1 MESPLSKHYEDL
13 SLQYVEQDRAFEMQL
28 VEGTH
33 RRESI
38 QKQALESAA
47 KAHKAIRDN
56 AMLDLEMIAI
66 EAERKRLRIEA
77 EQNRLA
83 EEAKRKLDEERA
95 AELLR
100 LQVEREKDEARQRE
114 AERIERERKEAEQRA
129 AAQQQQREEQ
139 ARKAR
144 EQKDKEAAEARAAQ
158 LEEQKLQEERKRQQT
173 IQQQTSQP
181 PRASHPPTAAAP
193 TAVTSIASSSRD
205 EIEKEHATFLTMK
218 QALKQTR
225 DRLDQ
230 AKNQDAWLK
239 ENLGER
245 CRRRIKMLV
254 NQVNK
259 HNRDENRRKIAEIQ
273 AILDDAKGRYPT
285 ETVDISAFF
294 HGGNP
299 EPNQSPQFPLLLFD
313 LLNHFAKAITN
324 SMATEA
330 AVDCSAAEP
339 LGVMAASIFANPNY
353 SFHGHSLIDIL
364 WARYHQRCPVLF
376 GIVADERTK
385 EGRAKMGWKQ
395 NGELDHFLL
404 MKGLSAGYAAITLR
418 DFSRSKMTNPA
429 PNRLFWQSLSRIL
442 NVSATR
448 RVPSHYNALE
458 GLLDLAFIPRF
469 ISLYGQAAVAAL
481 RLAVRE
487 FATFPADR
495 PATTKAAGIMEEGR
509 KSSIRISNLQTGHY
523 AQHSHVPR
531 GTFGTSAQQPRAP
544 LTKNVTTVT
553 NASFGFGNAQIPTA
567 PRVNMN
573 GQNAPSRL
581 PPATGANREILGF
594 GNRNTSGN
602 GGITRGFNTTQPHM
616 PANAPTGRGVMP
628 QIPGAGLQGGWWT

>member
-66 EAERKRLRIEA
+66 EAERKRLRLEA

-95 AELLR
+95 AELHR
-100 LQVEREKDEARQRE
+100 LQAEREKDEARQRE

-158 LEEQKLQEERKRQQT
+158 LEEQKLQEEQKRQQT
-173 IQQQTSQP
+173 IQQEKSQP
-181 PRASHPPTAAAP
+181 PRASHPPAAAAP

-205 EIEKEHATFLTMK
+205 EIEKEHATFLAMK
-218 QALKQTR
+218 QALKQTK

-239 ENLGER
+239 ENLGEK

-285 ETVDISAFF
+285 ETVDVSAFF

-313 LLNHFAKAITN
+313 LLNHFAKAIIN

-495 PATTKAAGIMEEGR
+495 PATTKAAGIMEVLGMKIGSEF
-509 KSSIRISNLQTGHY
+509 S
-523 AQHSHVPR
+523 APR
-531 GTFGTSAQQPRAP
+531 GTFGTSAQQPRVP
-544 LTKNVTTVT
+544 LTNNVT
-553 NASFGFGNAQIPTA
+553 NASFGRVGNFGFGRAQIPTA
-567 PRVNMN
+567 PRANMN
-573 GQNAPSRL
+573 GQKAPSRL

-628 QIPGAGLQGGWWT
+628 QISGAGLQGGWWT